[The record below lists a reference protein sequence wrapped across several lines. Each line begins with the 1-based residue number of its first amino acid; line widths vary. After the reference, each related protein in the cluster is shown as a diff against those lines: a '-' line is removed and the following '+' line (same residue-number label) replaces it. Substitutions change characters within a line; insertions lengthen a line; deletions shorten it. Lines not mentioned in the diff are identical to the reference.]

1 MINGGQRIAT
11 AKGVMLADPNDLGNV
26 AASEAESLFDPEY
39 WAARGELERVSAGRG
54 SAWFIGS
61 AANPWVLRHYRRGGL
76 IARIS
81 EDRYFWSGEQR
92 VRAFAEWRLLAA
104 LAKQGL
110 PVPKP
115 VAAWYRR
122 QGLSYRCDLITG
134 RIAQAEALSAVLTLR
149 ALKPESW
156 RAIGAVVARLHA
168 SGVDHADLNAHN
180 ILLDDRGAVSV
191 IDFDRGRLRTPGAW
205 AAGTLQRLHRSLAK
219 ISRVLPPGRFSAGDW
234 DFLLDGYRAAGTR
247 AES

>member
-1 MINGGQRIAT
+1 
-11 AKGVMLADPNDLGNV
+11 MLADPNGLGNV
-26 AASEAESLFDPEY
+26 PASEAESLFDPKY

-81 EDRYFWSGEQR
+81 EDRYFWSGEER
-92 VRAFAEWRLLAA
+92 VRAFAEWRLLAV
-104 LAKQGL
+104 LAQEGL

-115 VAAWYRR
+115 IAAWYRR
-122 QGLSYRCDLITG
+122 QGLFYRCDLITR
-134 RIAQAEALSAVLTLR
+134 RIAEAQALSAVLAQG
-149 ALKPESW
+149 ALQPDSW

-205 AAGTLQRLHRSLAK
+205 AAGNLQRLHRSLAK
-219 ISRVLPPGRFSAGDW
+219 VSHLLPPGRFSPGDW
-234 DFLLDGYRAAGTR
+234 DCLLDGYRAAGTR
-247 AES
+247 AAA